1 MKRYYAFTLIELLVV
16 IAIIGMLIALLL
28 PAVQAARE
36 AARRLQCSNHLMQLG
51 IAVRNYEQNFGLLP
65 SGTVNETGPIRNVPL
80 GNHMGWIP
88 RLLPFI
94 EQSALYSGIDF
105 SKGVYDPENR
115 DVWIDSPPVNVLRC
129 PSDGGGW
136 SYYRTRNNS
145 APSNLGAVNYMAC
158 HSSTETPIDR
168 DNDGVFFL
176 NSKLR
181 SRDIPDGTSN
191 TIFFG
196 EANIFT
202 DNQIG
207 REPSRG
213 YGSVRT
219 ILPEDAE
226 GPFVYG
232 NLGWMSG
239 TPGTIR
245 NTGNPPNVYVGPFSN
260 WIMPKEALERLSA
273 EAADNPDSG
282 SDFDAPKITA
292 KAILPAEMWAEELP
306 GQFLV
311 GGFGS
316 YHSQVTNFAFGDGSV
331 RPLSTRID
339 LEVYR
344 KLGCRESGGKGS
356 LSSDNLSEE

>member
-1 MKRYYAFTLIELLVV
+1 MKRLAFTMLELLAV

-36 AARRLQCSNHLMQLG
+36 NARRMQCTNLLMQLT
-51 IAVRNYEQNFGLLP
+51 IAVRHHEQSFGALP
-65 SGTVNETGPIRNVPL
+65 SGTVNETGPIRNVPI
-80 GNHMGWIP
+80 GNHMGWLP

-94 EQSALYSGIDF
+94 EQGVLFSQIDF

-115 DVWIDSPPVNVLRC
+115 GVWLTSSRIPVLVC
-129 PSDGGGW
+129 PSDGWGW
-136 SYYRTRNNS
+136 SRSVSTSFRPGQVSYKAN
-145 APSNLGAVNYMAC
+145 
-158 HSSTETPIDR
+158 HSSVETPIDA

-176 NSKLR
+176 NSRLR

-196 EANIFT
+196 EANVIADTQFER
-202 DNQIG
+202 NVQHG
-207 REPSRG
+207 RF
-213 YGSVRT
+213 

-226 GPFVYG
+226 GPFVSAS
-232 NLGWMSG
+232 LGWMSG

-260 WIMPKEALERLSA
+260 WEMPHTVLERLIA
-273 EAADNPDSG
+273 EAGDPD
-282 SDFDAPKITA
+282 ARPV
-292 KAILPAEMWAEELP
+292 LPPEIWAEKLP

-316 YHSQVTNFAFGDGSV
+316 YHPRVTNFAFGDGSV
-331 RPLSTRID
+331 RSVSASID

-344 KLGCRESGGKGS
+344 KLGSRGS
-356 LSSDNLSEE
+356 SER